1 MHRKLCRSIVSRGG
15 AAAALALLCGGA
27 VADDGSSLA
36 FVMATD
42 DDVAAVEASDLVIHV
57 TDDAPAPAV
66 TAPAT
71 ARGSLTVVANGGQ
84 RAPVGACITDAAVRP
99 ASGAEARDASGRG
112 WGALLGGGP
121 RRPSPQAGLQSPR
134 ASGGIPAGRQPQ
146 FAPANQPPPAYESA
160 PAPVA
165 PQVQVK
171 SAVEHAQT
179 LLVQA
184 HQLSLT
190 AQHEA
195 EYSQIIQWCAA
206 ASRATLDEES
216 QQFGA
221 QLSAWALNRRGQHR
235 ADDGQTELAQADFRA
250 ALEFDA
256 GNWRALHNRA
266 VTLAQEGHFADAFD
280 DLSRVIDLNPQF
292 AKAWANRATLYVQ
305 AGQLDR
311 ALADYDA
318 ALAADAALVPAL
330 VGRGRLCHAQGR
342 LEEALANLND
352 AVKQQPHDAQ
362 ILCSRADLLS
372 DLGRYEEALSDYA
385 TAIDVDG
392 RLEHAF
398 RNGAWLLAT
407 CPVDD
412 IRDVEGALVGAQ
424 AALEC
429 GYGERHAALD
439 TLAAAYANAGRFAE
453 AVGTIQQALEIA
465 PAELQAAYQA
475 RLALYESGRPYRTTP
490 VSASAV
496 GPAGAEQPAAYAA
509 P

>member
-1 MHRKLCRSIVSRGG
+1 
-15 AAAALALLCGGA
+15 
-27 VADDGSSLA
+27 
-36 FVMATD
+36 
-42 DDVAAVEASDLVIHV
+42 
-57 TDDAPAPAV
+57 
-66 TAPAT
+66 
-71 ARGSLTVVANGGQ
+71 
-84 RAPVGACITDAAVRP
+84 
-99 ASGAEARDASGRG
+99 
-112 WGALLGGGP
+112 GGGP

-429 GYGERHAALD
+429 GYGERRAGHAGGRLRQRGPVCRGRRHDPAG
-439 TLAAAYANAGRFAE
+439 TGNRPGRAAGGLSGAAG
-453 AVGTIQQALEIA
+453 
-465 PAELQAAYQA
+465 
-475 RLALYESGRPYRTTP
+475 P
-490 VSASAV
+490 VRV
-496 GPAGAEQPAAYAA
+496 GPPLPHHAGVGQRRRARRRRATGRLRRAVAARGAMGVRT
-509 P
+509 